1 MWAINYTA
9 TTYFPSE
16 ATLVCMM
23 YARMHNI
30 EYELVLVVLVIPS
43 IVIRI
48 IQAHI
53 YLLYV
58 TSALRKVRTP
68 ITATAKLYIC
78 E

>member
-30 EYELVLVVLVIPS
+30 EYELVLVVLVIPT
-43 IVIRI
+43 REYI
-48 IQAHI
+48 II
-53 YLLYV
+53 Y
-58 TSALRKVRTP
+58 
-68 ITATAKLYIC
+68 KLVFTYC
-78 E
+78 M

>member
-1 MWAINYTA
+1 
-9 TTYFPSE
+9 
-16 ATLVCMM
+16 MM

-30 EYELVLVVLVIPS
+30 EYELVLVVLVILS

-48 IQAHI
+48 ILIII
-53 YLLYV
+53 YKLVFTYCTSSYV